1 MEEKI
6 NFIPRGSYILV
17 TSNLVKKNNNNLF
30 IGKQAPEIKEIQ
42 KVIAI
47 GPDVTS
53 INVGDYVMLNLQ
65 NFIQT
70 VKKQSTIRAGIGGQ
84 DMITEQ
90 VVIPFFS
97 VPGNEEVFI
106 KINFR
111 EIEGIIP
118 DYNALPE
125 DIKSFTTLKEFT
137 LAQEALEKDAND
149 AMKKGI
155 KFSDRELSSGV
166 GLITET
172 GSGKI
177 KTNG

>member
-1 MEEKI
+1 MKEKI
-6 NFIPRGSYILV
+6 NFIPRDAYILV
-17 TSNLVKKNNNNLF
+17 TSNLVKKDYSNLF
-30 IGKQAPEIKEIQ
+30 IGKQAREIKEVQRVVAVGPSVTNIQ
-42 KVIAI
+42 V
-47 GPDVTS
+47 V
-53 INVGDYVMLNLQ
+53 DYVMLNLQ
-65 NFIQT
+65 NFVQT

-90 VVIPFFS
+90 IVIPFFS

-106 KINFR
+106 KINSR

-118 DYNALPE
+118 DYNSLPE

-137 LAQEALEKDAND
+137 LAQEALEKEADK
-149 AMKKGI
+149 AMKKGMT
-155 KFSDRELSSGV
+155 FADRELTSGV

-172 GSGKI
+172 GSGRI